1 MHADVDDLARL
12 WQQDDQESTL
22 SVVAL
27 SQRAV
32 RRARLIERVEMAVAG
47 LLIALI
53 AFAVWRKF
61 SLETLLVAMAII
73 AFILWSTYTHYRLRR
88 VEWGAEQRER
98 QQFVEGQIVRY
109 NARIRRTIFD
119 LILFGPLSVFAMMF
133 SSLRQSVE
141 GRPLTHLLD
150 HLWNWPTLL
159 GLAAM
164 GATVAY
170 LVVRLRRQRQVVRRL
185 TGSLVE
191 YRREAAMDRAALGQ

>member
-1 MHADVDDLARL
+1 MHADVDDLATL
-12 WQQDDQESTL
+12 WQQDDPQSTL
-22 SVVAL
+22 RVMAL

-61 SLETLLVAMAII
+61 SLGMVLLATAII

-109 NARIRRTIFD
+109 HARIRRTIFD
-119 LILFGPLSVFAMMF
+119 LILFGPLTFFGMLF
-133 SSLRQSVE
+133 SSLRQSAD
-141 GRPLTHLLD
+141 GRPLDHFVE
-150 HLWNWPTLL
+150 HLWSWPTLL

-164 GATVAY
+164 IGTVAY
-170 LVVRLRRQRQVVRRL
+170 LAMRLNRQRHVVRGL
-185 TGSLVE
+185 TRSLAE
-191 YRREAAMDRAALGQ
+191 YRQEAAMDRAALGQ

>member
-61 SLETLLVAMAII
+61 SLETLLVALAII

>member
-61 SLETLLVAMAII
+61 SLETLLVAIAII